1 VRVADT
7 IHTLSVAADGRVL
20 LNQLRF
26 ARSMATRMKGLL
38 GRRSLDE
45 GEGLA
50 FREKSIHM
58 LFMRMPIDA
67 VFCDGEL
74 RVVKVVPE
82 LRPWRF
88 AASRSARFVL
98 EITAGDAARLGIAP
112 GVALRAEPPL

>member
-1 VRVADT
+1 MPDT
-7 IHTLSVAADGRVL
+7 THSLIRIDDGRVL
-20 LNQLRF
+20 LDQLRF
-26 ARSMATRMKGLL
+26 ARSMSTRMKGLL

-67 VFCDGEL
+67 VFCDSEL
-74 RVVKVVPE
+74 RVVKVAAN

-88 AASRSARFVL
+88 AACKRARFVL
-98 EITAGDAARLGIAP
+98 EIAAGDAERLGLEP